1 MILSEASK
9 KYEMPL
15 DRLCKA
21 VSTAGVEP
29 TGERQGKRR
38 MLKEYAEK
46 DLVDAIIAEYRRRFM
61 VEKRKADH
69 WKIKANQTIAL
80 YRKDNPKPP
89 EDDDL

>member
-21 VSTAGVEP
+21 VSVAGIEP

-46 DLVDAIIAEYRRRFM
+46 DVVEAIIAEYKRRYLAQ
-61 VEKRKADH
+61 KLKADH
-69 WKIKANQTIAL
+69 WKIKANCTIAL
-80 YRKDNPKPP
+80 YRKDNKKPE